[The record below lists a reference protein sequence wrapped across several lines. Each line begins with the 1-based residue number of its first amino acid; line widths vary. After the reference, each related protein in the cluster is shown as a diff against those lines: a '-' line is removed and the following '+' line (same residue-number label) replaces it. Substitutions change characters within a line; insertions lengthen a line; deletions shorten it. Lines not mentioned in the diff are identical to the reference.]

1 MIEDWFPNGHPP
13 LEKAGVLFTTRET
26 VEKIET
32 MKVTTCLNPLH
43 TVLAIHGCLLGHR
56 TIADAVTDPELKA
69 FVEKVGY
76 VESMPVVVDP
86 GVISPAAFIRTVL
99 EVRFPNRFL
108 PDAPQRIATD
118 TSQKIPVRFGE
129 TLKSYVKRG
138 LGEERGLTAI
148 PLVFAGW
155 LRYLLAVGDDGL
167 PMECSPDPRLAEL
180 QGKLAS
186 IHLGDRGPF
195 DAVLDPILSDARI
208 FGIDLV
214 AHGLAGKVKTYFTEM
229 LAGPGAVR
237 ATLKRHLGT

>member
-1 MIEDWFPNGHPP
+1 M
-13 LEKAGVLFTTRET
+13 
-26 VEKIET
+26 
-32 MKVTTCLNPLH
+32 
-43 TVLAIHGCLLGHR
+43 
-56 TIADAVTDPELKA
+56 KA

-76 VESMPVVVDP
+76 GEGMPVVVDP
-86 GVISPAAFIRTVL
+86 GVIKPADFIRTVL
-99 EVRFPNRFL
+99 EERFPNRFL

-138 LGEERGLTAI
+138 KGEERDLVYI

-155 LRYLLAVGDDGL
+155 FRYLLGVGDDGNRMD
-167 PMECSPDPRLAEL
+167 PSPDPRLEEL
-180 QGKLAS
+180 QAKLSS
-186 IHLGDRGPF
+186 IHLGDKGPF

-214 AHGLAGKVKTYFTEM
+214 AHGLAGKVKADFTEM

-237 ATLKRHLGT
+237 ATLKKHLTT

>member
-1 MIEDWFPNGHPP
+1 
-13 LEKAGVLFTTRET
+13 
-26 VEKIET
+26 
-32 MKVTTCLNPLH
+32 
-43 TVLAIHGCLLGHR
+43 
-56 TIADAVTDPELKA
+56 
-69 FVEKVGY
+69 
-76 VESMPVVVDP
+76 MPVVVNP
-86 GVISPAAFIRTVL
+86 GVIDPAEFIRTVL

-129 TLKSYVKRG
+129 TLKSYVRRG
-138 LGEERGLTAI
+138 LGEERGLEFI

-155 LRYLLAVGDDGL
+155 IRYLLAVGDDGNRMT
-167 PMECSPDPRLAEL
+167 PSPDPRLEEL

-195 DAVLDPILSDARI
+195 DAVLDPILSDSAL

-214 AHGLAGKVKTYFTEM
+214 AHGLAGKVKADLAEM